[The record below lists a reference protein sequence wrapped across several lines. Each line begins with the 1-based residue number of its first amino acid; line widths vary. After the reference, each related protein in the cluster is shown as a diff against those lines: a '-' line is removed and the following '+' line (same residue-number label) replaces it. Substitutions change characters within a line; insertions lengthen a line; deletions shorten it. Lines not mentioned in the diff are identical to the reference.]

1 MGSEGAQG
9 ARREGGDTEGYK
21 PRGQECPGR
30 LARLVGAVREGPGL
44 AVPSSQAVLG
54 AAPLLLCPTHTCPA
68 IRATY
73 RLPFVRVSR

>member
-54 AAPLLLCPTHTCPA
+54 AAGLPLSCSARPTPAQPFGPRTGCLLCG
-68 IRATY
+68 
-73 RLPFVRVSR
+73 